1 MALGSRPANPRLS
14 VGATWTEPGATASR
28 MVQGVPSWVDVP
40 AGLKSIRTGS
50 LIALVRPTPDS
61 PKLPD
66 PMPVVVRLEREP
78 GIPIDSLSRRALA
91 TARSESAME
100 AMNRKQEKLLSDLI
114 LISGGDVLLVERAL
128 RQLAVGP
135 DRSTSLKDV
144 IAYIK
149 QNRAPLPGQPEGS
162 GEQAG

>member
-1 MALGSRPANPRLS
+1 
-14 VGATWTEPGATASR
+14 
-28 MVQGVPSWVDVP
+28 
-40 AGLKSIRTGS
+40 
-50 LIALVRPTPDS
+50 
-61 PKLPD
+61 
-66 PMPVVVRLEREP
+66 
-78 GIPIDSLSRRALA
+78 
-91 TARSESAME
+91 ME